1 MGGVEDI
8 LEEIE
13 GTQNAIQG
21 IYDANVTGDQELT
34 NERIA
39 KALESVSNRQ
49 DVLASAIKSMNHN
62 ICHLTEDLKE
72 ERSII
77 SATHDK
83 LQEVINLD
91 GSLQSKLTSTVNHYN
106 FQLDKVVDK
115 QDDKLQEVTKRAVHH
130 INKSVAV
137 GGFLIVGFSILSAIL
152 ATVGLFF
159 TIYCGEFFRDLWL
172 DNPIAT
178 VAIVIVECALLF
190 ACFCGFQKSVKS
202 WWDSHPK
209 DKK

>member
-1 MGGVEDI
+1 MDVDDILTEVED
-8 LEEIE
+8 
-13 GTQNAIQG
+13 TQKAVSD
-21 IYDANVTGDQELT
+21 IYDANATGDQELT

-39 KALESVSNRQ
+39 KALEAVSTRQ
-49 DVLASAIKSMNHN
+49 EVLASAIKSMNQKT
-62 ICHLTEDLKE
+62 CHLSEDIKD
-72 ERSII
+72 ERTLI
-77 SATHDK
+77 SATNEK
-83 LQEVINLD
+83 LQDVLNLD
-91 GSLQSKLTSTVNHYN
+91 GSLQSKLTSTVNNYRYE
-106 FQLDKVVDK
+106 LDKVVEK
-115 QDDKLQEVTKRAVHH
+115 QDDKLQEVTQRAVQH

-152 ATVGLFF
+152 ASIGLFF
-159 TIYCGEFFRDLWL
+159 TIHCGDFFKDLWL
-172 DNPIAT
+172 NNPIAT

>member
-1 MGGVEDI
+1 MDVDDI
-8 LEEIE
+8 LTEVDD
-13 GTQNAIQG
+13 TQKAILG
-21 IYDANVTGDQELT
+21 IYDANVTGDQDLT

-39 KALESVSNRQ
+39 KALEAVSNRQ
-49 DVLASAIKSMNHN
+49 EVLASAIKSMNQRT
-62 ICHLTEDLKE
+62 CHLSEDIKD
-72 ERSII
+72 ERTLI
-77 SATHDK
+77 SATNEK
-83 LQEVINLD
+83 LQDVLNLD
-91 GSLQSKLTSTVNHYN
+91 GSLQSKLTSTVNNYRYE
-106 FQLDKVVDK
+106 LDKVVEK
-115 QDDKLQEVTKRAVHH
+115 QDDKLQEVTQRAVQH

-152 ATVGLFF
+152 ATIGLFF
-159 TIYCGEFFRDLWL
+159 TIHCGDFFKDLWL
-172 DNPIAT
+172 NNPIAT

>member
-1 MGGVEDI
+1 MDVEDI
-8 LEEIE
+8 LSEVGSTQEVIE
-13 GTQNAIQG
+13 D
-21 IYDANVTGDQELT
+21 IYDSSATGDQDLT

-39 KALESVSNRQ
+39 KALEGVATRQ
-49 DVLASAIKSMNHN
+49 EVLASAIKSMNQRTR
-62 ICHLTEDLKE
+62 HLSEDIKE
-72 ERSII
+72 ERSLV
-77 SATHDK
+77 SATNSK
-83 LQEVINLD
+83 LENVLNLD
-91 GSLQSKLTSTVNHYN
+91 GSLQNKLTSTVNNYRYE
-106 FQLDKVVDK
+106 LEKVVEK
-115 QDDKLQEVTKRAVHH
+115 QDDKLQEVTQRAVQH

-152 ATVGLFF
+152 ATIGLFF
-159 TIYCGEFFRDLWL
+159 TIHCGDFFKDLWL
-172 DNPIAT
+172 NNPIAT

>member
-1 MGGVEDI
+1 MDVEDI
-8 LEEIE
+8 LSEVDSTQEVIE
-13 GTQNAIQG
+13 D
-21 IYDANVTGDQELT
+21 IYDSSATGDQDLT

-39 KALESVSNRQ
+39 KALEVVSTRQ
-49 DVLASAIKSMNHN
+49 EVLASAIKSMNQKT
-62 ICHLTEDLKE
+62 CHLSEDIKE
-72 ERSII
+72 ERTLI
-77 SATHDK
+77 SATNEK
-83 LQEVINLD
+83 LQDVLNLD
-91 GSLQSKLTSTVNHYN
+91 GSLQSKLASTVNNYRYE
-106 FQLDKVVDK
+106 LDKVVEK
-115 QDDKLQEVTKRAVHH
+115 QDDKLQEVTQRAVQH

-152 ATVGLFF
+152 ATIGLFF
-159 TIYCGEFFRDLWL
+159 TIHCGDFFKDLWL
-172 DNPIAT
+172 NNPVAT

>member
-1 MGGVEDI
+1 MDVEDI
-8 LEEIE
+8 LSEVDSTQEVIE
-13 GTQNAIQG
+13 D
-21 IYDANVTGDQELT
+21 IYDSSATGDQDLT

-39 KALESVSNRQ
+39 KALEVVSTRQ
-49 DVLASAIKSMNHN
+49 EVLASAIKSMNQKT
-62 ICHLTEDLKE
+62 CHLSEDIKE
-72 ERSII
+72 ERTLI
-77 SATHDK
+77 SATNEK
-83 LQEVINLD
+83 LQDVLNLD
-91 GSLQSKLTSTVNHYN
+91 GSLQSKLASTVNNYRYE
-106 FQLDKVVDK
+106 LDKVVEK
-115 QDDKLQEVTKRAVHH
+115 QDDKLQEVTQRAVHH

-152 ATVGLFF
+152 ASIGLFF
-159 TIYCGEFFRDLWL
+159 TIHCGDFFKDLWL
-172 DNPIAT
+172 NNPIAT